1 MKMRTSRASKKA
13 DDLTLGSILSD
24 NLKDELFPAH
34 LVLVPQLNEVYELE
48 LAYYEAKILSDEE
61 IFRNGAYFASVDGK
75 PTRHFLICQGEP
87 LKLAEH
93 SSSRLKSFFK
103 TNQFKTGYGTHGLF
117 PYRGK
122 FHPQM
127 IKGLINVMGLKP
139 GMTILDPMMGS
150 GTVPLEATLMGI
162 NSIGID
168 SSPFCEFMARA
179 KIEGLR
185 VPLKPVKEA
194 IDHFDSTFKHLSSKV
209 DRMERSLPDK
219 QASLFDRKPQDSR
232 GRPISP
238 EILRQPEVDDY
249 LLLAFLDA
257 KGYAERS
264 NRKSFPDQFKAILE
278 RYYFVA
284 EKIQN
289 VMNGFQDQLG
299 DARLFTGDA
308 RSMDLPGGS
317 IDGIIFSPPYSF
329 AIDYLKNDEQHLKF
343 MGVDI
348 DRLRDSMIGLRG
360 RNLKEKYEGY
370 LQDMT
375 QVLSECSKVL
385 RAGAICS
392 IVVGTN
398 NNQLSTILQVEP
410 EEVTGIH
417 ETLIETGGKHGLRL
431 VRKIERQITGMA
443 NTMRSEFI
451 VMLQKG

>member
-1 MKMRTSRASKKA
+1 MEMHTSKA
-13 DDLTLGSILSD
+13 RRKAEDLSLGSILSD
-24 NLKDELFPAH
+24 NLKDALFPPH

-48 LAYYEAKILSDEE
+48 LAYYEAKILSDDE
-61 IFRNGAYFASVDGK
+61 ILRNGAYFASVDGK

-103 TNQFKTGYGTHGLF
+103 NNQFKTGYGTHGLF

-139 GMTILDPMMGS
+139 GMTVLDPMMGS

-162 NSIGID
+162 NSVGID

-185 VPLKPVKEA
+185 VPLKPIKTA
-194 IDHFDSTFKHLSSKV
+194 MDHFDSTFKYLNSKV
-209 DRMERSLPDK
+209 DRIEGSFQDK
-219 QASLFDRKPQDSR
+219 QASLFDRKPQQ
-232 GRPISP
+232 GRARANPS
-238 EILRQPEVDDY
+238 EVYHQPEVDDY

-284 EKIQN
+284 DKIQN
-289 VMNGFQDQLG
+289 VMNGLQEQLG
-299 DARLFTGDA
+299 NARVFTGDA
-308 RSMDLPGGS
+308 RSMDIPS
-317 IDGIIFSPPYSF
+317 QTIDGIIFSPPYSF
-329 AIDYLKNDEQHLKF
+329 AIDYVKNDEHHLKF

-348 DRLRDSMIGLRG
+348 DKLRESMIGLRG
-360 RNLKEKYEGY
+360 RNLKEKYETY
-370 LQDMT
+370 VEDMT
-375 QVLSECSKVL
+375 KVLSECSRVL
-385 RAGAICS
+385 KFGGICS
-392 IVVGTN
+392 VVVGTN
-398 NNQLSTILQVEP
+398 NNQLSSIFQVEP

-417 ETLIETGGKHGLRL
+417 ETLIEGGSKHGLRL